1 MKMQSVRS
9 EAIEAIGYEPTT
21 QRLRI
26 TFRQGRTYDYCRV
39 PACVYE
45 QFIRAASEGGFFNT
59 HIDGRYQC

>member
-1 MKMQSVRS
+1 MKMQSVHS

-39 PACVYE
+39 PAHVYE
-45 QFIRAASEGGFFNT
+45 QFMRAASKGGFFNT

>member
-1 MKMQSVRS
+1 MHSVSSR
-9 EAIEAIGYEPTT
+9 AIEAIGYDSAT

-39 PACVYE
+39 PAHIYE
-45 QFIRAASEGGFFNT
+45 QFIRARSKGGFFNS